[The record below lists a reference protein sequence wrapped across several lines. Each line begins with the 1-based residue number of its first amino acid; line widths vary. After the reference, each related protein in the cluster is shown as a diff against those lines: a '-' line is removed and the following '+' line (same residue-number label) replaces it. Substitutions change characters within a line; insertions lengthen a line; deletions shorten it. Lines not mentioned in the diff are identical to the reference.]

1 MDNKQA
7 RSNKVYNPRHTGSV
21 DIAFEAIEQLYEDKV
36 VALHYGNE
44 RSVNPPDYKDGDYYA
59 EGDFRRMTT
68 AASEGAALGASYS
81 GGISGKMNIGYVTP
95 DTDIEFRKVPDGE
108 GGTSVIKVL
117 SIENVT
123 RVTFNEYPALF
134 TANARQG
141 AAFPRWR
148 NAVKRVVRGIAY
160 HESIDDEVFRLSEGQ
175 FELLCNVWLR
185 INHENY
191 YLRMPIGKS
200 MEGVDIVAMSKDSDI
215 NAQVTFED
223 RKRKVSNKRDE
234 LIARSDDSEAV
245 NYLFARAEM
254 EPLVEGTNVRFASP
268 EKVYNEVKDNPTE
281 RRTLDA
287 MLDLSRIDSR

>member
-1 MDNKQA
+1 MIHKQN
-7 RSNKVYNPRHTGSV
+7 RSDKVFNPRHTGRV
-21 DIAFEAIEQLYEDKV
+21 DIASESIEQLYEDNV
-36 VALHYGNE
+36 VALHYDNE
-44 RSVNPPDYKDGDYYA
+44 RSVNPSDYKDSHHYA

-95 DTDIEFRKVPDGE
+95 DTDIEFREVSDGE

-123 RVTFNEYPALF
+123 KVSFNEYPALF
-134 TANARQG
+134 TASARQG

-160 HESIDDEVFRLSEGQ
+160 DESIDDEVFRLSEGQ
-175 FELLCNVWLR
+175 FELLCDVWLR
-185 INHENY
+185 MNHEDY

-200 MEGVDIVAMSKDSDI
+200 MEGVDIVATSKEGDI
-215 NAQVTFED
+215 NAQVTFEEK
-223 RKRKVSNKRDE
+223 KRKVSNKRDE
-234 LIARSDDSEAV
+234 LIARNDNPELV

-254 EPLVEGTNVRFASP
+254 EPLVEGTNVRFVSP
-268 EKVYNEVKDNPTE
+268 EKVFNEVKDNPTE
-281 RRTLDA
+281 RGTLDA
-287 MLDLSRIDSR
+287 MLDLSRINDR